1 MDVSLRRAHMFRVDM
16 AGRHDWMMQQ
26 RRRRRGGGGGGG
38 GVSSLS
44 KGAPPRTGL
53 STLLKQL
60 LRLNTPKKFPLDFP
74 RRLSLRTTVGNIILE
89 RTTEAAV

>member
-26 RRRRRGGGGGGG
+26 RRRRGGG

-44 KGAPPRTGL
+44 KGAPARTGL

-60 LRLNTPKKFPLDFP
+60 LRLNTPKKFPLDSP

>member
-26 RRRRRGGGGGGG
+26 RRRRRGGG
-38 GVSSLS
+38 SSLS